1 MTALQEYEDGTK
13 QPAGIG
19 PVERGVRPLLPK
31 RGGPGRG
38 QGRKPLKEGQE
49 TVTLSVRLTV
59 AQREKLDRL
68 GGAAWLRDR
77 IDKAKE

>member
-1 MTALQEYEDGTK
+1 VSEA
-13 QPAGIG
+13 
-19 PVERGVRPLLPK
+19 R
-31 RGGPGRG
+31 RGGPGRC

-59 AQREKLDRL
+59 AQREKLERL

-77 IDKAKE
+77 IDKAKEPA

>member
-1 MTALQEYEDGTK
+1 MSEA
-13 QPAGIG
+13 
-19 PVERGVRPLLPK
+19 K

-59 AQREKLDRL
+59 AQREKLERL
-68 GGAAWLRDR
+68 GGAAWLRAR
-77 IDKAKE
+77 IDKAKEPE